1 LKYDVAEKKMMAF
14 AITNSFAGVSGWFL
28 RIGYVNYLFDLSG
41 YWILIG
47 LFRYWLIQLACLDI
61 GLFVAYSG
69 IGFLELDYTVLMIQ
83 SS

>member
-1 LKYDVAEKKMMAF
+1 MMAF

-28 RIGYVNYLFDLSG
+28 RIGYVNYLFDYLDIG
-41 YWILIG
+41 YLLV
-47 LFRYWLIQLACLDI
+47 LFGYWLIRLVCLDI
-61 GLFVAYSG
+61 GLFVVYSG